1 MDACEDVSWLRRNG
15 DVGGVIVGRLKG
27 ANVVPEGR
35 NLLPGDAE
43 GKVGVGGKKFKP
55 ARTAVVVAPEAAATA
70 VAAATAAN
78 ETGANGAT

>member
-15 DVGGVIVGRLKG
+15 DVGGVIVGRKG

-55 ARTAVVVAPEAAATA
+55 PRTTVVVAPEAAATA